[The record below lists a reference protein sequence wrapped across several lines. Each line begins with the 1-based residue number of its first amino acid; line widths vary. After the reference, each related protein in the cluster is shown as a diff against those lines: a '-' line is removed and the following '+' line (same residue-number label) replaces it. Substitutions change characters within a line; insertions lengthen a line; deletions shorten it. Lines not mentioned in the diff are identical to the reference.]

1 MNELTL
7 RYGRDED
14 ICYWYYLFQEY
25 QQLEI
30 KPQYFREKFDLPERK
45 FWNQIRLY
53 RQPHP
58 SPAIAKKYAGYYR
71 EFSDGDLTIREF
83 AQSKKIRMS
92 TFDMWRR
99 YFMVQERINQLR
111 NDNRLIKPNCLMY
124 TQDKQHE

>member
-14 ICYWYYLFQEY
+14 LCYWYYLFREY
-25 QQLEI
+25 EEMGI

-53 RQPHP
+53 RPPHP
-58 SPAIAKKYAGYYR
+58 SPAIQEKYSEYYAQ
-71 EFSDGDLTIREF
+71 FSDGDLTIREF
-83 AQSKKIRMS
+83 TTSKKIRMS

-99 YFMVQERINQLR
+99 YFMTQQRIDQLI
-111 NDNRLIKPNCLMY
+111 NDGKMLKPTSLMY
-124 TQDKQHE
+124 MGDR